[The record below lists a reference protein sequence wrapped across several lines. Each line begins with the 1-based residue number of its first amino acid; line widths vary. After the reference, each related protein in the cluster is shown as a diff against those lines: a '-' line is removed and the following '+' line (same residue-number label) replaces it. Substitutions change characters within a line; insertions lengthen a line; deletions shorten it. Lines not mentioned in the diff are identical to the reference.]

1 MLTISSND
9 LVADIAQVS
18 EQLVVMLLAVRQPLL
33 LVMSV
38 PMEWLLT
45 FGAHKMLKV
54 VTLHELIFF
63 NRLLNVFL

>member
-9 LVADIAQVS
+9 LVADVAQVS

-54 VTLHELIFF
+54 VTLYELIFF